1 MRSKV
6 ATLEQ
11 VLDKIHDG
19 QTLLLG
25 DWHGQFSAE
34 EIITG
39 ILEKGCKDLTAV
51 TITGGT
57 PDQGVGRLI
66 EAKRLKALKTTHIA
80 FNPCARDQMFAG
92 ELDIEFIPQ
101 GTITERIRCGGFG
114 LGAALTPTGI
124 GTVVEEGKEK
134 ITLDGK
140 EYLIEMP
147 IRGDVTI
154 IKASKVDKAGN
165 VSFNMVS
172 GTVSDYMC
180 YASDLVIVEAEELV
194 EVGELGP
201 QEINVPSPVVD
212 MIYVKQ
218 GPVGEFCNVWKRARD
233 KAKGGAK

>member
-1 MRSKV
+1 
-6 ATLEQ
+6 
-11 VLDKIHDG
+11 
-19 QTLLLG
+19 
-25 DWHGQFSAE
+25 
-34 EIITG
+34 
-39 ILEKGCKDLTAV
+39 
-51 TITGGT
+51 
-57 PDQGVGRLI
+57 
-66 EAKRLKALKTTHIA
+66 
-80 FNPCARDQMFAG
+80 MFAG